1 MEITE
6 ITLERTPCFGT
17 CPVYKVMLRRDG
29 TACYEG
35 VAYVAREGRYR
46 GTIEAPLF
54 DRLARM
60 TVEKGYFDLRPR
72 YAVPVTDHP
81 SVITSVLRAGTRKT
95 VDHYANAGPAALKA
109 IERAIDAATRQI
121 RWEKDKG

>member
-17 CPVYKVMLRRDG
+17 CPVYKVTLRRDG
-29 TACYEG
+29 TALYEG

-46 GTIEAPLF
+46 GTIGAPLF

-60 TVEKGYFDLRPR
+60 AVEKGYFGLRGR

-81 SVITSVLRAGTRKT
+81 SVITSVLRGGTRKS

-109 IERAIDAATRQI
+109 LETAIDAAAREI
-121 RWEKDKG
+121 RWEKEEG